1 MATNVATNI
10 TNVLRGYNIRS
21 VTEWTDCTVFLFW
34 LEDQESY
41 KVFVE
46 NKVNK
51 GLSREFNKRNIVPT
65 KQTPTEI
72 GSWDREIRPSSIIK
86 LTDLWCKV

>member
-46 NKVNK
+46 SKVNK

-65 KQTPTEI
+65 EEPKRN
-72 GSWDREIRPSSIIK
+72 RELR
-86 LTDLWCKV
+86 